1 MQLIFH
7 IGAHCT
13 GQDRLIRSLLKN
25 RDILAHNGVAVPGPG
40 RYRRTLADVT
50 DKLQGAPASAE
61 AQDVILDAVLDFDAP
76 TRIVLSDENFV
87 SKPDDVLLGNM
98 LYGQIGKS
106 AWLPAAI
113 PAGIPEFALTLRN
126 VATFLPALT
135 ELQEDTSATEAA
147 LAETDPLEFSWFETV
162 HTLRQANP
170 DAPILVW
177 CDEDAP
183 LLWPDIMRAVAGVD
197 EAVPLTGETDLV
209 RTLLTDEGV
218 EAMVKKFANPPTDQ
232 AERQNIVMELVT
244 DYADEGEIEQ
254 EIGLA
259 GWTQTLIDDLTEAY
273 DADVE
278 RIATIPGVTVL
289 TP

>member
-25 RDILAHNGVAVPGPG
+25 RDVLAHNGVAVPGPG
-40 RYRRTLADVT
+40 RYRRTLAEVV

-61 AQDVILDAVLDFDAP
+61 TQDVILDAVLDFDAP
-76 TRIVLSDENFV
+76 QRIILSNENFLCT
-87 SKPDDVLLGNM
+87 PDNVLLGNM
-98 LYGQIGKS
+98 LYGEIAKS
-106 AWLPAAI
+106 AWLPATI
-113 PAGIPEFALTLRN
+113 PAAEPGFALTLRN

-135 ELQEDTSATEAA
+135 ERQEDTSVTEAA
-147 LAETDPLEFSWFETV
+147 LSDTDPLQLSWFETV
-162 HTLRQANP
+162 HGLRQANP

-183 LLWPDIMRAVAGVD
+183 LLWPEIMRTVAGVD
-197 EAVPLTGETDLV
+197 ETVPLTGDTDLI

-218 EAMVKKFANPPTDQ
+218 DAMVDELTDDLTET
-232 AERQNIVMELVT
+232 ERFNILTALIDE
-244 DYADEGEIEQ
+244 YAKEDEIEQ
-254 EIGLA
+254 EISLPD
-259 GWTQTLIDDLTEAY
+259 WTQDLIDDLTDAY

-278 RIATIPGVTVL
+278 KIATLPDVTVL
-289 TP
+289 AP